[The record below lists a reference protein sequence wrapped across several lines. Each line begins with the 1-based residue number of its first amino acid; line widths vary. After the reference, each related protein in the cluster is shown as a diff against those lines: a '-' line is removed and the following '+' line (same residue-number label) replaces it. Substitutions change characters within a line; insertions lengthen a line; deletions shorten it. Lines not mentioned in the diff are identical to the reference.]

1 MISVIIP
8 YYCNSNPVQTER
20 LLHRAILSASKE
32 LRECDSY
39 EIVVVDDGSA
49 FPPQNIQSEFGYNL
63 PIRFFQI
70 PHGCLGAARNYG
82 IERAKGDYIMFLD
95 ADDYYFPGKLS
106 VCIDRIKKSHAEVL
120 MYGMKKVTE
129 YAILTLRHTNARFS
143 GPISGNDFMTRKN
156 LPGSSCSFIIHRSLL
171 KRENLKFRENSFLE
185 DEDFT
190 PRLLHCCQSIIFTNF
205 PVYAYYTREGSIV
218 DTLNKEATK
227 RIDIATEVIARLLEY
242 KNNHIEEPH
251 NGLERKIN
259 TLTLDCI
266 RLSLRDEKWRETLQH
281 SISCLEKIG
290 TYPLANSN
298 FSIRYSLYRLLLR
311 TEFGIKILHHIE
323 KIKL

>member
-129 YAILTLRHTNARFS
+129 YAILTLRHTNAKFS
-143 GPISGNDFMTRKN
+143 GPISGNDFMTRNN

-171 KRENLKFRENSFLE
+171 NRENLRFRENSFLE

-190 PRLLHCCQSIIFTNF
+190 PRLLHHCKSIIFTQL

-218 DTLNKEATK
+218 NKLNKETTK
-227 RIDIATEVIARLLEY
+227 RIDIAIEVIERLLEFRS
-242 KNNHIEEPH
+242 NHSEEPH
-251 NGLERKIN
+251 SGLDRKID
-259 TLTLDCI
+259 TLALDCI
-266 RLSLRDEKWRETLQH
+266 RLGLRDDNWRKVTAYSAEKLKAFNLYPLSEHNYSLRHT
-281 SISCLEKIG
+281 
-290 TYPLANSN
+290 
-298 FSIRYSLYRLLLR
+298 LYRHLLR
-311 TEFGIKILHHIE
+311 CSTGLQILRIIE
-323 KIKL
+323 KSGL